1 MTAERRA
8 TRLFVDAVDD
18 DTARVLLGERV
29 FTIPAELLPA
39 GASEGDW
46 VELSVGVIPS
56 PPSEAEEIRERL
68 AKDDPGG
75 PIKL

>member
-1 MTAERRA
+1 MTADRRA
-8 TRLFVDAVDD
+8 TRLFVDAIDD

-29 FTIPAELLPA
+29 FTIPAQLLPH
-39 GASEGDW
+39 GAREGDW
-46 VELSVGVIPS
+46 VEIAVGVVPA
-56 PPSEAEEIRERL
+56 PASEADEIRERL